1 MNQMATITSKRQF
14 TIPVSIYDEI
24 GLKQGQKV
32 IVSLE
37 NNIIKIEPA
46 INYVNQLAGSLIVP
60 KQYKDIPLED
70 IIEKSK
76 INHFSKQ
83 NGLR

>member
-1 MNQMATITSKRQF
+1 MNQIATITSKRQF
-14 TIPVSIYDEI
+14 TIPVLIYDKI

-46 INYVNQLAGSLIVP
+46 INYVNQLAGSLTIP
-60 KQYKDIPLED
+60 KQYKNIPLED

-76 INHFSKQ
+76 LNHFSKQ